1 MRKSSKIS
9 DDIKRRPDVK
19 KSIAVLIFTALIIS
33 TPSCLLAESE
43 NVLTWQ
49 KASLWL
55 NRDSSVLKDLAEAE
69 KNSKKQYEEAK
80 ENAKTI
86 DTRGRTVYILGQE
99 IRIAFDDTT
108 QMFMTQQK
116 ELFPEQMRYYWNM
129 TQDSKRRTS
138 NSLTISLRN
147 MYLGL
152 YSAHNDVRIKEL
164 KYEVAENLH
173 NQNQLKLEKGMITEI
188 EALESEYALE
198 KARAELAAARRNRE
212 NMLRSFNHFLCRD
225 IHTDYDDIRL
235 ESQLYTIFRDYDY
248 YLGRALVNR
257 AEIKQAEK
265 QLALLEQKK
274 RIMDRFPLS
283 MNTVSVR
290 KDYNNLLLDMEIQ
303 EARLEQAK
311 LDIEV
316 EVKEAYI
323 EAAAAVKNTE
333 NMKKLLD
340 LQKSNIDKIRRLY
353 EKGLVSKT
361 VLDQSE
367 IGYLEFCSSY
377 DLTLFDCNTKLMKLV
392 YVSGIG
398 MA

>member
-1 MRKSSKIS
+1 
-9 DDIKRRPDVK
+9 VK
-19 KSIAVLIFTALIIS
+19 KLTAVLLTAALVLSI
-33 TPSCLLAESE
+33 PANLQAEGG

-49 KASLWL
+49 KAS
-55 NRDSSVLKDLAEAE
+55 VLLHKYNHTIDDLAEAE
-69 KNSKKQYEEAK
+69 QESKKQYEEAVLVSK
-80 ENAKTI
+80 SI
-86 DTRGRTVYILGQE
+86 DTKGRTIRILDQE
-99 IRIAFDDTT
+99 IRIAYDDAT
-108 QMFMTQQK
+108 QMLMTQQK
-116 ELFPEQMRYYWNM
+116 ELYPDQMKFSWIM
-129 TQDSKRRTS
+129 SQDMRKRAE

-147 MYLGL
+147 LYLAL
-152 YSAHNDVRIKEL
+152 YNAHNNLKIKEMRYNL
-164 KYEVAENLH
+164 AESIH
-173 NQNQLKLEKGMITEI
+173 RQNEIKLEKGMITEI

-290 KDYNNLLLDMEIQ
+290 KDYNNLLLDIEIQ

>member
-1 MRKSSKIS
+1 M
-9 DDIKRRPDVK
+9 
-19 KSIAVLIFTALIIS
+19 
-33 TPSCLLAESE
+33 AEQGQQCTQS
-43 NVLTWQ
+43 
-49 KASLWL
+49 
-55 NRDSSVLKDLAEAE
+55 LAEAE
-69 KNSKKQYEEAK
+69 KNSKSSREAK

-86 DTRGRTVYILGQE
+86 DERQDYIYIRE

-212 NMLRSFNHFLCRD
+212 NILRSFNLFLCMD

-290 KDYNNLLLDMEIQ
+290 KDYNNLLL
-303 EARLEQAK
+303 
-311 LDIEV
+311 
-316 EVKEAYI
+316 
-323 EAAAAVKNTE
+323 TW
-333 NMKKLLD
+333 
-340 LQKSNIDKIRRLY
+340 KSRKPGSNR
-353 EKGLVSKT
+353 
-361 VLDQSE
+361 QSW
-367 IGYLEFCSSY
+367 ISRSR
-377 DLTLFDCNTKLMKLV
+377 
-392 YVSGIG
+392 
-398 MA
+398 

>member
-1 MRKSSKIS
+1 M
-9 DDIKRRPDVK
+9 K
-19 KSIAVLIFTALIIS
+19 KLAAVLTIAVLLIS
-33 TPSCLLAESE
+33 MPADVQAQGG

-49 KASLWL
+49 RASALLRL
-55 NRDSSVLKDLAEAE
+55 NNNTIKDLAEAE
-69 KNSKKQYEEAK
+69 QKSRKQYEDAVKESAK
-80 ENAKTI
+80 I

-290 KDYNNLLLDMEIQ
+290 KDYNNLLLDIEIQ

>member
-1 MRKSSKIS
+1 
-9 DDIKRRPDVK
+9 VK
-19 KSIAVLIFTALIIS
+19 KLAAVLTIAVLLIS
-33 TPSCLLAESE
+33 MPADVQAQGG

-49 KASLWL
+49 RASALLRL
-55 NRDSSVLKDLAEAE
+55 NNNTIKDLAEAE
-69 KNSKKQYEEAK
+69 QKSRKQYEDAVKESAK
-80 ENAKTI
+80 I
-86 DTRGRTVYILGQE
+86 DTKGRTIYILDQE

>member
-1 MRKSSKIS
+1 M
-9 DDIKRRPDVK
+9 K
-19 KSIAVLIFTALIIS
+19 KLAAVLTIAVLLIS
-33 TPSCLLAESE
+33 MPADVQAQGG

-49 KASLWL
+49 RASALLRL
-55 NRDSSVLKDLAEAE
+55 NNNTIKDLAEAE
-69 KNSKKQYEEAK
+69 QKSRKQYEDAVKESAK
-80 ENAKTI
+80 I
-86 DTRGRTVYILGQE
+86 DTKGRTIYILDQE
-99 IRIAFDDTT
+99 IRIAYDDTT

-265 QLALLEQKK
+265 QLELLEQKK

>member
-1 MRKSSKIS
+1 
-9 DDIKRRPDVK
+9 
-19 KSIAVLIFTALIIS
+19 
-33 TPSCLLAESE
+33 
-43 NVLTWQ
+43 
-49 KASLWL
+49 
-55 NRDSSVLKDLAEAE
+55 
-69 KNSKKQYEEAK
+69 
-80 ENAKTI
+80 
-86 DTRGRTVYILGQE
+86 
-99 IRIAFDDTT
+99 
-108 QMFMTQQK
+108 MTQQK